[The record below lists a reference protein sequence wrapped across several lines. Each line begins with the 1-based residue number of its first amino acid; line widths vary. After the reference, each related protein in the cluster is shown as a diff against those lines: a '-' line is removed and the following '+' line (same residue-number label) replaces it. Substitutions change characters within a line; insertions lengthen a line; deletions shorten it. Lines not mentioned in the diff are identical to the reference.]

1 MRWTQTHI
9 VTIPEDPKECEIISH
24 KLMIRAGLIRKLAG
38 GLYTFMPLGYR
49 ALRKIENIVR
59 DEMDNA
65 GALEI
70 LMPALQPRE
79 LWEQSGRDKT
89 MQDVIFKVVDRQN
102 REIFLG
108 PTHEEVITDL
118 VSREIRSYKQLPC
131 IFYQIQ
137 TKFRDEIRPRFGL
150 MRAREF
156 IMKDAY
162 SFDINQESADISYQK
177 MYRAYSNIFKRCGL
191 SFKVVEADTGAMGG
205 KWSHEFMVTAEAG
218 EDAIIECPA
227 CSYAANVER
236 AERAEPISVTE
247 KNINLPS
254 PSVVATPGLKS
265 VVEVSQFLKCEPSQM
280 IKTMIYIAD
289 GNPIAVLVNGDRDI
303 NEKKLARYLG
313 ASELLMA
320 DEKTIEQVTNAPVG
334 FAGPVGLNIPVYADN
349 WLRSLSAG
357 VTGANK
363 ADAHLINV
371 NLERDAKITAYGDF
385 VVVRRSDPCPKCRT
399 PLIESRGIE
408 VGHLF
413 KLGTKYSDAFDAR
426 YIDPEGNRKP
436 IIMGCYGIGVT
447 RTLQAV
453 VEQCNDENGIIWPMS
468 IAPYQVVIL
477 PFDTDRSNSKQVAE
491 KLMEELTR
499 ANVDVLL
506 DDRDETPGV
515 KLKDADLIG
524 FPIRIIVSRR
534 SLSKNSVEIKSRAEK
549 TASLI
554 SVNEAVGTV
563 CKMISSAMN
572 KLK

>member
-1 MRWTQTHI
+1 
-9 VTIPEDPKECEIISH
+9 
-24 KLMIRAGLIRKLAG
+24 
-38 GLYTFMPLGYR
+38 
-49 ALRKIENIVR
+49 
-59 DEMDNA
+59 
-65 GALEI
+65 
-70 LMPALQPRE
+70 
-79 LWEQSGRDKT
+79 
-89 MQDVIFKVVDRQN
+89 
-102 REIFLG
+102 
-108 PTHEEVITDL
+108 
-118 VSREIRSYKQLPC
+118 
-131 IFYQIQ
+131 
-137 TKFRDEIRPRFGL
+137 
-150 MRAREF
+150 
-156 IMKDAY
+156 MKDAY

-349 WLRSLSAG
+349 WLRTLSAG